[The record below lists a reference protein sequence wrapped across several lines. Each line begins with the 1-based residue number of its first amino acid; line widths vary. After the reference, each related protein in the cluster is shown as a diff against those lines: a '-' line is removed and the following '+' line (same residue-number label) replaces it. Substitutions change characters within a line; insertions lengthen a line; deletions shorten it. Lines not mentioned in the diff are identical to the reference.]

1 MFRVF
6 ATAIFVSCLG
16 FTSAV
21 FAQTDAHTFPK
32 EQVPGSGA
40 LARDF
45 APKGWLIEA
54 SVKGD
59 LNGDGKADLA
69 IKLIEQKS
77 QGADPDINE
86 DRQRALV
93 VALANQNGG
102 FTRAAISDGLLQCTG
117 CGGAFYGVMPAPSN
131 VSIAKGVLIVN
142 QDHGSRDVEESTYK
156 IRFDA
161 VTGRFIL
168 IGLDITDRD
177 RLTGDVTKLSTN
189 YLTGVRITTIYPG
202 KGRKSTKRTTV
213 SREKQ
218 YLEDLDQGVLESIE

>member
-1 MFRVF
+1 M
-6 ATAIFVSCLG
+6 I

-21 FAQTDAHTFPK
+21 FAQSDVHTFPK
-32 EQVPGSGA
+32 SEVARSGSA
-40 LARDF
+40 AKDF
-45 APKGWLIEA
+45 VPKGWMVEA
-54 SVKGD
+54 MVKGD
-59 LNGDGKADLA
+59 LNGDGKVDLA

-77 QGADPDINE
+77 QGADPSVNE

-93 VALANQNGG
+93 VALADKDGG
-102 FTRAAISDGLLQCTG
+102 YSRAAVSDGLLQCTG
-117 CGGAFYGVMPAPSN
+117 CGGAFYGVMPAPAN
-131 VSIAKGVLIVN
+131 VSIAKGVLIVD
-142 QDHGSRDVEESTYK
+142 QDHGSRDVEKSTYK

-161 VTGRFIL
+161 ATGRFIL

-177 RLTGDVTKLSTN
+177 RLTGDVTSISTN